1 MLPTRAIRLLLPPAC
16 TLALL
21 AAAGPAAAH
30 DGEAAEL
37 GSSHA
42 AAHAAQERALRR
54 WARLPARER
63 RRQTRVAERRSLAFE
78 RSLALPGPELVGA
91 WSQPYALPGYAI
103 NLVLMPTG
111 KVLYWDRKPVIEG
124 QGRPDG
130 SRAYLWDPSNPTEPA
145 KDVSPEPFDV
155 DGDGDTEE
163 VPLFCSGQSLL
174 PTGEVFAAGGTLA
187 QWKSDTENWKG
198 ARFAMTF
205 DPWTE
210 KWTRQPDMR
219 HGRWYPGQGQL
230 ADGRIVVVSG
240 LDESGATP
248 DRMNVDLEVFTPSP
262 TRGGQG
268 SWARYDA
275 SSIDPGTGFYP
286 HLFTLPNGKMLLL
299 GPYQSDVALLDP
311 AKLESG
317 QTAWTQ
323 LPDLNAWHPTG
334 NAVLLPGG
342 PSGSWR
348 AAIVGGHFNKV
359 SIPTAEVGDL
369 SAPQLTWQGLPDLNV
384 ARSNANLVLLPDGS
398 MVTIGGAAGI
408 KGAAGQNYV
417 GDTPDQRLKQVE
429 LYRPDA
435 AEWELGPAE
444 QKFRA
449 YHSTALLLPDGRVL
463 SSGDDYW
470 GPNDTPDPTLGT
482 DTAEIYSPPYMFQG
496 TRPTITAAP
505 QTLQTGDHFHVTVAN
520 GPAARAVLMAPGA
533 VTHGNDM
540 NQRHVE
546 LEVVA
551 GDAGGIDLVAPPS
564 TAVAPP
570 GWYMLFVFAAD
581 GTPSEAHWV
590 QVTPGPTSPPDPDP
604 TPTPTPTATPTATP
618 TPTPD
623 PPSPTP
629 TPDPPSPTPTPTP
642 PPAATPMPT
651 STPPAA
657 DTTPPAL
664 RARLARPARRG
675 GPALLRLTLD
685 EAGSVRLTARAGSK
699 RTRRTV
705 SLSAGR
711 TRTVGV
717 ALPHR
722 RRIRVTVTLEARD
735 AAGNKT
741 ARRLVKMLR
750 R

>member
-1 MLPTRAIRLLLPPAC
+1 MLPSTRVIRLLLLPAC

-30 DGEAAEL
+30 EAAEAAEL
-37 GSSHA
+37 GPSHA
-42 AAHAAQERALRR
+42 AEHAAQERALRR
-54 WARLPARER
+54 WARLPGRER
-63 RRQTRVAERRSLAFE
+63 RRQTRVAQRRSLAFE
-78 RSLALPGPELVGA
+78 RSLALPGPEVVGA

-103 NLVLMPTG
+103 NTVLMPTG

-130 SRAYLWDPSNPTEPA
+130 SRAYLWDPAKPTEPA

-187 QWKSDTENWKG
+187 QWKSVTENWKG

-210 KWTRQPDMR
+210 TWTRQPDMR

-262 TRGGQG
+262 VRGGQG

-311 AKLESG
+311 AKLDSG
-317 QTAWTQ
+317 QSAWTQ

-348 AAIVGGHFNKV
+348 AAIVGGHFDSDQGGPLPPE

-384 ARSNANLVLLPDGS
+384 ARSNANLVLLPDRS

-408 KGAAGQNYV
+408 QGPAGQNFV
-417 GDTPDQRLKQVE
+417 GSPPDQRLKQVE
-429 LYRPDA
+429 LYRPGA

-444 QKFRA
+444 QKFRS

-463 SSGDDYW
+463 SAGDDYW

-482 DTAEIYSPPYMFQG
+482 DTAEIYSPPYVFQG
-496 TRPTITAAP
+496 ARPAITAAP
-505 QTLQTGDHFHVTVAN
+505 QTLQTGDHFHVSVAN
-520 GPAARAVLMAPGA
+520 GPATRAVLMAPGA

-546 LEVVA
+546 LEVVG

-570 GWYMLFVFAAD
+570 GWYMLFVLAAD
-581 GTPSEAHWV
+581 GTPSEAHWI
-590 QVTPGPTSPPDPDP
+590 QLGPRAPEPPPPPPPPPAEPTGTP
-604 TPTPTPTATPTATP
+604 TPTATP
-618 TPTPD
+618 TPTP
-623 PPSPTP
+623 TP
-629 TPDPPSPTPTPTP
+629 
-642 PPAATPMPT
+642 A
-651 STPPAA
+651 PPAA
-657 DTTPPAL
+657 DTRPPAL
-664 RARLARPARRG
+664 RARLARPSRRG

-685 EAGSVRLTARAGSK
+685 EAGSVRVSARAGAK

-705 SLSAGR
+705 TLSAGR
-711 TRTVGV
+711 ARTVGV

-722 RRIRVTVTLEARD
+722 RRIRVTVSLEARD

-741 ARRLVKMLR
+741 TRRLVKMLR